1 MSLIRCQNT
10 AVVYNTMRQDIIL
23 LERFDRDSRLPS
35 FAPSSTDYSSHIRMN
50 ERMALGKTTGLY
62 EL

>member
-1 MSLIRCQNT
+1 
-10 AVVYNTMRQDIIL
+10 MRQDIIL